1 VNGDLIEESYGLAF
15 LGGGADSEQA
25 RPIEVSAGSVTGAAD
40 ITMSG
45 VKKIARHIRGVLING
60 STSEPARNASVQ
72 AIPVIPNASMIVP
85 AATTDANG
93 VFDIPAVF
101 TADPTRTAIVLN
113 FLRLNGGGGGTVV
126 PTPPPTPTPPTPTV
140 PTAPGTLEVMVTCK
154 GLSAVGAPVRL
165 TADGRTV
172 TATTNPQGMASFAL
186 TGTGSAVVSAGP
198 TGGCGIVALPIVRD
212 GQGQSVTLALAPY
225 GESQCLSPFL
235 PAPVIRY
242 DESGALIVLGCQG
255 TVIR

>member
-1 VNGDLIEESYGLAF
+1 MVAVDPRGALYTSGMGEHGITRWRVRRSTDPMPADNIQYETGKKWWYAGTMTIQSGGVSFALLHGWGGHNLLGFEDAWGHANDTDEQLIKA
-15 LGGGADSEQA
+15 
-25 RPIEVSAGSVTGAAD
+25 
-40 ITMSG
+40 
-45 VKKIARHIRGVLING
+45 
-60 STSEPARNASVQ
+60 
-72 AIPVIPNASMIVP
+72 
-85 AATTDANG
+85 
-93 VFDIPAVF
+93 FDIPAVF

-198 TGGCGIVALPIVRD
+198 TGGCGIVVLPIVRD